1 MIRIGTIF
9 GPKMAAFVYPIDPD
23 TLPEG
28 QRANM
33 VEQATTARLSLV
45 RAGWDVFVLPP
56 QARLADRWHVNSKR
70 LPAVTG

>member
-9 GPKMAAFVYPIDPD
+9 GPKIAAFVYPIDPD

-56 QARLADRWHVNSKR
+56 QGRLADRWHANSRK